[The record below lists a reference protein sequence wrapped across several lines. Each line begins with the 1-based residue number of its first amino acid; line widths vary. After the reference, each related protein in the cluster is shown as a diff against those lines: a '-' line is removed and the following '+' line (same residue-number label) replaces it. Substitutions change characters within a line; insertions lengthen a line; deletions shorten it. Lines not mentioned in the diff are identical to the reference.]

1 MNNECSALHRDIAG
15 LRSVCVANQSKR
27 VGIGWWNR
35 GKHWN
40 FIGSL
45 LTLCVEVGLR
55 RGVGG
60 RQRIAIAQSYNNRLR
75 KNGFKLKEGK
85 LN

>member
-1 MNNECSALHRDIAG
+1 MCGSG
-15 LRSVCVANQSKR
+15 LR
-27 VGIGWWNR
+27 GG
-35 GKHWN
+35 
-40 FIGSL
+40 
-45 LTLCVEVGLR
+45 VE
-55 RGVGG
+55 G